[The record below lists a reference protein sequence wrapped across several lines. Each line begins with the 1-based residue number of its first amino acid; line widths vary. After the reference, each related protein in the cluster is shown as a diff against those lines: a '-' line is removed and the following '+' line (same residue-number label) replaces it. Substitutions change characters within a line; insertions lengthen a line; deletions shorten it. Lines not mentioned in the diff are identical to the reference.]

1 MVLRNSDLFREERL
15 PSSFDKQD
23 TRLLIVAA
31 AVRAALGAHYIN
43 GADGGITGKNSADK
57 GGVTYCFS
65 VLLAGNACFPIE
77 STQKTD

>member
-1 MVLRNSDLFREERL
+1 M

-31 AVRAALGAHYIN
+31 AAHEAALGAHYIN
-43 GADGGITGKNSADK
+43 GADGGITGKNSADE
-57 GGVTYCFS
+57 GGDEYCFS